1 MVTQRT
7 WLAGTV
13 VPGTR
18 VWTGPSHLA
27 RSRPKA
33 EASLLWL
40 TELTPTPMALYSP
53 FLSRDRIW
61 LGETEAIFCLDQI
74 IFLSCALANQV
85 PSGPSTGTCRFP
97 GKQYQGRNQASAE
110 TWRQKPEEVVKVWPA
125 PSRPPETPS
134 AFPVHI

>member
-13 VPGTR
+13 VPGAR

-33 EASLLWL
+33 EVSLLWL
-40 TELTPTPMALYSP
+40 TELTPAPMVLCSP

-61 LGETEAIFCLDQI
+61 LGETEEIFCLDQL
-74 IFLSCALANQV
+74 IFLSCALANQRPGAHRLV
-85 PSGPSTGTCRFP
+85 HGDCQESST
-97 GKQYQGRNQASAE
+97 
-110 TWRQKPEEVVKVWPA
+110 KPET
-125 PSRPPETPS
+125 RPRQRPGYRS
-134 AFPVHI
+134 LRK